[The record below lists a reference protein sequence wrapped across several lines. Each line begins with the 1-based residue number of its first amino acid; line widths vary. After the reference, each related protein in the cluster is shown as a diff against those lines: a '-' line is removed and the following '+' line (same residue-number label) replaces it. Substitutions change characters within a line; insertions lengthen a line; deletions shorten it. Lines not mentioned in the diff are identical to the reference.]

1 MNLKQK
7 IITGLREREKRKE
20 KYGPCPI
27 EVHMFAKSHLEIII
41 KYNIVAIIIEFFLKT
56 PLMVDTV
63 F

>member
-7 IITGLREREKRKE
+7 IITGLREREKKKE

-41 KYNIVAIIIEFFLKT
+41 KYNIVAIIIEFF
-56 PLMVDTV
+56 
-63 F
+63 